1 MADTGCDGA
10 SKKSS
15 PCIVTTCICTREVVR
30 PTKQQ
35 VPRTSAD
42 RTLLSMECTGRPVCF
57 CCNLSVDVS
66 DYYVLLR
73 DTTFVESGTQFS
85 SILVKFIFVLLSLS
99 LVVGIPGVIL
109 VAAASPDSQDEAGQW
124 RGCEAAADARV

>member
-1 MADTGCDGA
+1 M
-10 SKKSS
+10 
-15 PCIVTTCICTREVVR
+15 
-30 PTKQQ
+30 
-35 VPRTSAD
+35 
-42 RTLLSMECTGRPVCF
+42 CF

-124 RGCEAAADARV
+124 RGCEAAADARVTFSSH